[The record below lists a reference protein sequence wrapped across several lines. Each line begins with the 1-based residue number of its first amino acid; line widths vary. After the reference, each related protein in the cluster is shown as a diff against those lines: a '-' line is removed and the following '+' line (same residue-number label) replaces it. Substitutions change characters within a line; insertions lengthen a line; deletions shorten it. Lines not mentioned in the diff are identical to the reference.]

1 MSIKYNDLVEN
12 FSLLSEPIDK
22 FSYLIDLGKESRGVP
37 QKFKTDQNLVKGCSS
52 LAWVVCK
59 KNENNQ
65 YEIFTDSDAFIVKG
79 LLVLLENTVSGM
91 NKNEIEQL
99 DAKNILRD
107 FGLSDSITSQRLNG
121 LGSAIQRIKESL

>member
-22 FSYLIDLGKESRGVP
+22 FSYLIDLGKESRGIP
-37 QKFKTDQNLVKGCSS
+37 QKLKTDQNLVKGCSS

-59 KNENNQ
+59 KKENNQ

-79 LLVLLENTVSGM
+79 LLVLLENAVSGM

-99 DAKNILRD
+99 ETKNILRD

-121 LGSAIQRIKESL
+121 LGSAMQRIKESL